1 VHRRPVPIYRD
12 APAPADVASHADGAA
27 GQRSVI
33 SEGGGNSRT
42 RIFQPS
48 SGAFICLP
56 PAKIGTRSQ
65 FLVLALMDTA
75 PGSCIDPRGRS
86 SLRPVWVT

>member
-1 VHRRPVPIYRD
+1 
-12 APAPADVASHADGAA
+12 
-27 GQRSVI
+27 VI